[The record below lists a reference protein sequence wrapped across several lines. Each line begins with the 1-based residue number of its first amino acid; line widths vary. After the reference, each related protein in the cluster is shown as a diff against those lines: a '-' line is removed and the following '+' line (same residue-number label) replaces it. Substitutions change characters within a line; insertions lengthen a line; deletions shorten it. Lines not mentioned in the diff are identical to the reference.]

1 MVILSGHL
9 LHEKNP
15 RPRGQEK
22 LVICQFVCQFVGQF
36 VVETRQRPDFSDS
49 LPAWVL
55 DKVALGPL
63 LTPGLGLVAESCL
76 TLLRPHGQ

>member
-9 LHEKNP
+9 LREKNP

-22 LVICQFVCQFVGQF
+22 LVICQFVGQF
-36 VVETRQRPDFSDS
+36 VVETRWGPDFSDS